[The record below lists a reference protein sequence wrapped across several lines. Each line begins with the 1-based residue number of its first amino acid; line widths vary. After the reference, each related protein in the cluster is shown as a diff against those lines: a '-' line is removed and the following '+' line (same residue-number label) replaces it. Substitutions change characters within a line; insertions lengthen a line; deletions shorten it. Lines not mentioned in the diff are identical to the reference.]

1 VSPPRQAALNRL
13 AMFLA
18 ASQPTYPLYV
28 WYLAGGDW
36 WVSFGTSLS
45 CVPFAL
51 VPALARR
58 SSDAGLWAV
67 PLIGAANTVLGVGLF
82 GLASGVAWLLV
93 PCALIVAMSGVRN
106 GVAWGLVLLAGAA
119 ALAALVPGPVGR
131 FSPAGLAALARL
143 NFGSAAL
150 LCPIIWLLLR
160 PARQPA

>member
-1 VSPPRQAALNRL
+1 MTTSPQAALNRL
-13 AMFLA
+13 ALFLA

-45 CVPFAL
+45 CIPFAL
-51 VPALARR
+51 VPALARW
-58 SSDAGLWAV
+58 SPQAGRWAV

-93 PCALIVAMSGVRN
+93 PCALIVAMSGVRY
-106 GVAWGLVLLAGAA
+106 GVAWGLVLLVTSA
-119 ALAALVPGPVGR
+119 ALAAVIPGPVGQ
-131 FSPAGLAALARL
+131 FSPEGLAALARL
-143 NFGSAAL
+143 NFGSAVL

-160 PARQPA
+160 PARQLA